1 MQTTRK
7 PYLSDDRNLDTSNVS
22 IRRAVGYVRVSTDMQ
37 ATDGLS
43 LDAQTAAIEQYSSL
57 HGLKLQSI
65 CKDVISGAKAER
77 PGLQDALESLQR
89 GADVLVVLKFDRLSR
104 SIKHFCELY
113 ETYFQSGE
121 KELIAIRESI
131 RLDSSLGRALVSIL
145 LVFAQMEREAT
156 AERTREAVSHL
167 RQRGY
172 HHGKAP
178 YGFKAVPAPDQPRFK
193 VLVEDSEEQKVL
205 GCIKE
210 WVDAGLKVPDIA
222 TRLDGEGIKPPQTDR
237 WRTSFLYLLIER
249 HGWHNPQPH
258 NERSHTD
265 GELSAR
271 IVELRGRGHTYPQI
285 ANILNEERWVP
296 LKGRKF
302 TASSV
307 GKLLRG
313 CDETKH
319 QTPKRYLE
327 NIIEKMCRE
336 HMRAT
341 PDEPFHR
348 PGLPK
353 LARLLGEAG
362 YVTPKGHSHW
372 WPAQVQQLLE
382 GRFDS
387 YYPGSARLVNSIQ
400 KVPAL

>member
-1 MQTTRK
+1 
-7 PYLSDDRNLDTSNVS
+7 
-22 IRRAVGYVRVSTDMQ
+22 MQ
-37 ATDGLS
+37 AADGLS
-43 LDAQTAAIEQYSSL
+43 LDAQTAAIEQYCSL
-57 HGLKLQSI
+57 HGLKLLSI
-65 CKDVISGAKAER
+65 CKDVISGAKSDR
-77 PGLQDALESLQR
+77 PGLQEALQSLQR

-121 KELIAIRESI
+121 KELVAIRESI

-156 AERTREAVSHL
+156 AERTREAVSHI
-167 RQRGY
+167 RQLGY

-193 VLVEDSEEQKVL
+193 VLVENPEEQEVL
-205 GCIKE
+205 ASIKG
-210 WVDAGLKVPDIA
+210 WLDAGLKVPDIA
-222 TRLDGEGIKPPQTDR
+222 TRLDSAGIKPPRTHQ

-249 HGWHNPQPH
+249 HGWHMPQPH
-258 NERSHTD
+258 NERHHTD
-265 GELSAR
+265 EELLAR
-271 IVELRGRGHTYPQI
+271 IVELRGRGHTYAQI
-285 ANILNEERWVP
+285 ASILNEEKWIP

-302 TASSV
+302 TECSV

-319 QTPKRYLE
+319 QSPKRYLE
-327 NIIEKMCRE
+327 SLIERLARE
-336 HMRAT
+336 HAKGSL
-341 PDEPFHR
+341 DVPFQR

-353 LARLLGEAG
+353 LAQLLAEAD
-362 YVTPKGHSHW
+362 YVTPKGHAHW

-387 YYPGSARLVNSIQ
+387 YYRS
-400 KVPAL
+400 PAAAY